1 MKKKYAGRIF
11 FRAGVLLSMA
21 WIFSA
26 CASSASSASSAG
38 SVSGA
43 SSAGSVGGTNGASRE
58 DPVTGRQKQKPP
70 PLPLVVSLYQEAV
83 YNGKPQPLSYTYAG
97 EDEPEIIYYPSPKAR
112 DEERGG
118 SYSAPIRTGAYY
130 ALIRSFYEEVFVE
143 YRILKCPV
151 RIEAAEIQAAFY
163 DGNPKRVLVNT
174 EPQVPLSYSY
184 YPNPELRDAAVKAAM
199 EAALIGDTGQS
210 IAEIFKGYKRVD
222 RAPVEQGT
230 YYVWVYFPGDENH
243 EAAQA
248 YVEFT
253 ILPPRLK

>member
-11 FRAGVLLSMA
+11 FGAGVLLSMA
-21 WIFSA
+21 WIFFA
-26 CASSASSASSAG
+26 CTSSAG

-43 SSAGSVGGTNGASRE
+43 NDAGSE
-58 DPVTGRQKQKPP
+58 DPVTERQKQKPP
-70 PLPLVVSLYQEAV
+70 PLPLIVSLYQEAV
-83 YNGKPQPLSYTYAG
+83 YNGRPQPLSYTYAG

-112 DEERGG
+112 DEGRGG
-118 SYSAPIRTGAYY
+118 IYSPPTRTGAYY
-130 ALIRSFYEEVFVE
+130 ALIRSLYEEIFVE

-151 RIEAAEIQAAFY
+151 KIEAVDIQAAFY

-174 EPQVPLSYSY
+174 EPPVPLSYFY

-199 EAALIGDTGQS
+199 AAASIGDTGQS
-210 IAEIFKGYKRVD
+210 TEDIFKGYKRVD

-230 YYVWVYFPGDENH
+230 YYVWVDFPGDENR